1 MKRIKTVVSL
11 TLLVTLSGTL
21 TAPITSNAEWVQ
33 NPIGVPRAP
42 GCDPG
47 YSWQKIG
54 VRYRCAT
61 PPPSC
66 QFGFSSAPVWTGSS
80 WSYGCNE
87 PAPPTKNPPGDPAVD
102 CITAAPTYGYQV
114 TRGPDRVYPAGG
126 NSCLGLACWVYFGKG
141 PRVTV
146 TSCGDT
152 SATYVIYCY
161 VNADNSVNR
170 VTGLVQPDNIT
181 CGGGGG

>member
-1 MKRIKTVVSL
+1 MKNIGIAGAVLAVACAVLVGSGADAADVYQPIVVP
-11 TLLVTLSGTL
+11 T
-21 TAPITSNAEWVQ
+21 
-33 NPIGVPRAP
+33 AP
-42 GCDPG
+42 GCSAG
-47 YSWQKIG
+47 YSWQKAG
-54 VRYRCAT
+54 VRYQCMT

-66 QFGFSSAPVWTGSS
+66 QYGFSSGPVWTGSS
-80 WSYGCNE
+80 WSYACN
-87 PAPPTKNPPGDPAVD
+87 PPPPPPVTQPPPGDG
-102 CITAAPTYGYQV
+102 CIAGAPTYGFQI

-126 NSCLGLACWVYFGKG
+126 NYCNGLACWIYFGKG

-170 VTGLVQPDNIT
+170 VTGLVQPENIT